1 MDAFTRTQINK
12 SQQSKR
18 IETNFELQSIFCILK
33 YEIYCDKTLKKI
45 NPLKDCPQF
54 VFKSVFCGF

>member
-33 YEIYCDKTLKKI
+33 YEIYCDKTLKKLI
-45 NPLKDCPQF
+45 L
-54 VFKSVFCGF
+54 